1 MSKRI
6 EVIPVGSFA
15 LRDPATGD
23 FLPSVPL
30 YIEATERAQQSEAV
44 LHQEIAHIF
53 AGKMRQY
60 AEGCEMIGDKATA
73 DALRP
78 DAGQPVE
85 NAAEPDKPRKK
96 RGRPKK

>member
-1 MSKRI
+1 MQKKI
-6 EVIPVGSFA
+6 EVIEIGSFA
-15 LRDPATGD
+15 LRDTATGG
-23 FLPSVPL
+23 FLPSMPL
-30 YIEATERAQQSEAV
+30 YIENNERAKESEAI
-44 LHQEIAHIF
+44 LRREIARIF

-78 DAGQPVE
+78 DVGQPAE
-85 NAAEPDKPRKK
+85 SAAALDKPRKK

>member
-1 MSKRI
+1 MPKTI
-6 EVIPVGSFA
+6 EAIQIGSYA
-15 LRDPATGD
+15 PRDPATGD

-30 YIEATERAQQSEAV
+30 YIEATERAQTSEAV
-44 LHQEIAHIF
+44 LHREIAHIL

-78 DAGQPVE
+78 DAEQPAE
-85 NAAEPDKPRKK
+85 ETAAPDKPRKK

>member
-1 MSKRI
+1 MLKTI
-6 EVIPVGSFA
+6 EAISVGSFA
-15 LRDPATGD
+15 LRDPATGE

-30 YIEATERAQQSEAV
+30 YIEATERAQESEKV
-44 LHQEIAHIF
+44 LHREIAHIF

-78 DAGQPVE
+78 DAGQPAE
-85 NAAEPDKPRKK
+85 SAAEPDKPNRK

>member
-1 MSKRI
+1 MPKTI
-6 EVIPVGSFA
+6 EAIQIGSYA
-15 LRDPATGD
+15 PRDPATGE
-23 FLPSVPL
+23 FMPSVPL
-30 YIEATERAQQSEAV
+30 YIEATERAQQSESV

-60 AEGCEMIGDKATA
+60 AEGCEMIGDKTTA

-78 DAGQPVE
+78 DTEQPAMGT
-85 NAAEPDKPRKK
+85 AAPDKPRKK

>member
-1 MSKRI
+1 MLKTI
-6 EVIPVGSFA
+6 EAISVGSFA

-30 YIEATERAQQSEAV
+30 YIEANEQAQVNEAV
-44 LHQEIAHIF
+44 LHREIAHIF

-78 DAGQPVE
+78 DAEQPAE
-85 NAAEPDKPRKK
+85 ETAAPDKPRKK